1 MAHRIWRGIFIQ
13 GGKMKKII
21 LLFFALFFLGCK
33 TTNTITKTSD
43 ENAQVSAGK
52 VQVRAEVIDNFCKEY
67 ENVLASITEDTKNLS
82 NNIDRMREEY
92 KKLEKDYENLKY
104 FTKTV
109 ITIFLNEE
117 EVKYLK
123 EHYPKIYNEIFEE
136 EIK

>member
-1 MAHRIWRGIFIQ
+1 
-13 GGKMKKII
+13 MKKII

-43 ENAQVSAGK
+43 ENAQVPAGK
-52 VQVRAEVIDNFCKEY
+52 IQVRAEVIDNFCKEY

>member
-1 MAHRIWRGIFIQ
+1 
-13 GGKMKKII
+13 MKKII
-21 LLFFALFFLGCK
+21 LLFFTLFFLGCK
-33 TTNTITKTSD
+33 TTTITKSSD
-43 ENAQVSAGK
+43 ENAQVSAAK
-52 VQVRAEVIDNFCKEY
+52 AQVRAEVIDNFCKEY

>member
-1 MAHRIWRGIFIQ
+1 
-13 GGKMKKII
+13 MKKII
-21 LLFFALFFLGCK
+21 LLFFALFFFGCK

-52 VQVRAEVIDNFCKEY
+52 IQVRAEVIDNFCKEY

>member
-1 MAHRIWRGIFIQ
+1 
-13 GGKMKKII
+13 MKKII
-21 LLFFALFFLGCK
+21 LLFFALFFFGCK
-33 TTNTITKTSD
+33 TTNITKPSD

-52 VQVRAEVIDNFCKEY
+52 IQVRAEVIDNFCKEY

>member
-1 MAHRIWRGIFIQ
+1 
-13 GGKMKKII
+13 MKKII

-33 TTNTITKTSD
+33 TTNTITKPSD
-43 ENAQVSAGK
+43 ENPQVQAGK
-52 VQVRAEVIDNFCKEY
+52 IQVRAEVIDNFCKEY

-82 NNIDRMREEY
+82 NNIDRMHEEY

-136 EIK
+136 EVK

>member
-1 MAHRIWRGIFIQ
+1 
-13 GGKMKKII
+13 MKKII

-33 TTNTITKTSD
+33 TTNTVIKASD
-43 ENAQVSAGK
+43 ENAQVSTGK
-52 VQVRAEVIDNFCKEY
+52 IQVRAEVIDNFCKEY

>member
-1 MAHRIWRGIFIQ
+1 
-13 GGKMKKII
+13 MKKII

-33 TTNTITKTSD
+33 TTNTITKPSD
-43 ENAQVSAGK
+43 ENAQVQAGK
-52 VQVRAEVIDNFCKEY
+52 IQIRAEVIDNFCKEY

>member
-1 MAHRIWRGIFIQ
+1 
-13 GGKMKKII
+13 MKKII

>member
-1 MAHRIWRGIFIQ
+1 
-13 GGKMKKII
+13 MKKII

-33 TTNTITKTSD
+33 TTTTATKPSD
-43 ENAQVSAGK
+43 ENSQVQAGK
-52 VQVRAEVIDNFCKEY
+52 IQVRAEVIDNFCKEY

-136 EIK
+136 EVK

>member
-1 MAHRIWRGIFIQ
+1 
-13 GGKMKKII
+13 MKKII
-21 LLFFALFFLGCK
+21 LLFFALFFFGCK
-33 TTNTITKTSD
+33 TTTAIKTSD
-43 ENAQVSAGK
+43 ENAQVLAGK
-52 VQVRAEVIDNFCKEY
+52 TQVRAEVIDNFCKEY

>member
-1 MAHRIWRGIFIQ
+1 
-13 GGKMKKII
+13 MKKII

-33 TTNTITKTSD
+33 TTTITKPSS

-52 VQVRAEVIDNFCKEY
+52 IQVRTEVIDNFCKEY
-67 ENVLASITEDTKNLS
+67 ENILASITEDTKNLS
-82 NNIDRMREEY
+82 NNIDKMREEH
-92 KKLEKDYENLKY
+92 KKLEKNYENLKY

-136 EIK
+136 EVK

>member
-1 MAHRIWRGIFIQ
+1 
-13 GGKMKKII
+13 MKKII

-33 TTNTITKTSD
+33 TTNTATNSSD
-43 ENAQVSAGK
+43 ENPQVQAAK

-136 EIK
+136 EVK